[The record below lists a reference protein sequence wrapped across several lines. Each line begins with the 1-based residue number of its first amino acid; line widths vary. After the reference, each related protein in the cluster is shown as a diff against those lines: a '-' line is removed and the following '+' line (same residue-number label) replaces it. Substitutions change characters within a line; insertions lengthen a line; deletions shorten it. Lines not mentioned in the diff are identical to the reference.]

1 MAKFDIGDS
10 VIHVSSE
17 NKGIIKKVFPA
28 ARGRQLYVVSVNGDG
43 TNILETNLI
52 PDTDLTDPF
61 ERLKKGVF
69 GSYQD
74 FSKINTSFKI
84 QNTSNNTISTLKASK
99 TIFKAYQFKPLLKF
113 LNSESKRLLVAD
125 EVGLGKTIEAGHI
138 MLELMARRELKNS
151 LIVCP
156 KSLQEKW
163 QIELKEK
170 FNLPFKIYDSIKDL
184 INDLKTRNGTV
195 KAIVNYEKL
204 RLKKDNSKNK
214 NQKDLYTFLEENN
227 LNFNFVLCDEAH
239 RMRNQSTQLY
249 KGAQKLLESVNSAV
263 FLTATPIMISEE
275 NLFNLLKLLDP
286 FKYSEYSTFHNQI
299 AINAPFITAL
309 SQINNN
315 IEFTKIASILE
326 DTVVQLYYK
335 AGEEYEY
342 KKNVKIDELFKEIPL
357 YLKIIN
363 DLKTKKSS
371 SESRVQLQFDVSDM
385 SEMNKIFTRT
395 RKKEVTQDWSQAER
409 VPQTLIVEL
418 YPEEREAFDNV
429 IEEYI
434 EENSIESSDG
444 EKKMTMGG
452 SLGLIQKKRQA
463 ASSIYAY
470 LNNRDDLIKGY
481 NRYEKEQ
488 DAKFDCLNNI
498 INEVL
503 IKNKR
508 KLIVFALFKKTL
520 EYLRVKLRNMGF
532 ETALIHGDIQGRYS
546 EIEKFKH
553 SESINILLSSEV
565 GSEGL
570 DMQFCDA
577 LVNYDLPWNPMIV
590 EQRIGRIDRF
600 GQKSSVVNIYNIIIK
615 DSIQEEIYTRLLDRI
630 GIFRGTIGDLE
641 AILDKDLESIQGVG
655 IKNLREWFSSLEKEL
670 YTTKLTPEQRIA
682 KIDSIERAILTE
694 KKNLDDISEGLT
706 NTLTNDVYFRNE
718 INSIESNNR
727 YVTELELVNYLQILI
742 LTELKT
748 CVLETVDE
756 NKLVYKF
763 IIPINSPRILSS
775 FLTEYQPIDS
785 ESDITF
791 SRFKHEILD
800 KKVLELTFSQDT
812 AYNDGKYIHI
822 SPYHPLIIA
831 AQNYF
836 TKNDSKI
843 DNVFQFA
850 LNSDLFS
857 GDIKVDKGNYLMSLY
872 SISNV
877 KTWYDRIQK
886 TELMLPI
893 IYDINNSNIIQ
904 NKQTSE
910 RILGVSQL
918 DSSAIFFPIKF
929 DDDLV
934 DDLRYIL
941 ADEVEKEV
949 SEIYKDKK
957 IRLDSHKKMQIQ
969 RNNEFYKTK
978 INNQKSIVDRSEDK
992 LIYLEGKEKKNIERI
1007 LPLQRKTLEKL
1018 YIDRDTMF
1026 KKIDAAEIRSE
1037 IPKLISL
1044 NLIRIY

>member
-1 MAKFDIGDS
+1 MAKFEIGDS

-28 ARGRQLYVVSVNGDG
+28 ARGRQLYIVSVNGVEA
-43 TNILETNLI
+43 NILETNLI
-52 PDTDLTDPF
+52 PNIDLTDPF

-163 QIELKEK
+163 QTELKDK
-170 FNLPFKIYDSIKDL
+170 FNLSFKIYDSIKDL
-184 INDLKTRNGTV
+184 INDLKIRNGTI
-195 KAIVNYEKL
+195 KAIVNYEKI
-204 RLKKDNSKNK
+204 RLKKDNSKR
-214 NQKDLYTFLEENN
+214 QKDLYTFLEENN
-227 LNFNFVLCDEAH
+227 LNFNFLLCDEAH
-239 RMRNQSTQLY
+239 RMRNQNTQLY

-286 FKYSEYSTFHNQI
+286 FRYSEYSTFHNQI
-299 AINAPFITAL
+299 AINTPFITAL
-309 SQINNN
+309 SQINKN
-315 IEFTKIASILE
+315 IEFAKIASTLE
-326 DTVVQLYYK
+326 ESVVQLYYK
-335 AGEEYEY
+335 VGEDYEY
-342 KKNVKIDELFKEIPL
+342 IKNVKIKELFNDIPL

-363 DLKTKKSS
+363 DLKTKKNS

-385 SEMNKIFTRT
+385 SEINKIFTRT

-409 VPQTLIVEL
+409 RPQTLIVEL
-418 YPEEREAFDNV
+418 NKEERQAFDNV

-434 EENSIESSDG
+434 EENSVETSYG
-444 EKKMTMGG
+444 EKKMSMGG
-452 SLGLIQKKRQA
+452 TLGLIQKKRQVS
-463 ASSIYAY
+463 SSIYAY
-470 LNNRDDLIKGY
+470 LNDREDLKKGY
-481 NRYEKEQ
+481 NKYNEEQ
-488 DAKFDCLNNI
+488 DAKFDCLIKI
-498 INEVL
+498 INEV
-503 IKNKR
+503 IINNKK

-520 EYLRVKLRNMGF
+520 EYLRIKLRRMGYD
-532 ETALIHGDIQGRYS
+532 TALIHGDIQDRYL
-546 EIEKFKH
+546 EIDKFKN
-553 SESINILLSSEV
+553 SKSINILLSSEV

-577 LVNYDLPWNPMIV
+577 LVNYDLPWNPMVV

-600 GQKSSVVNIYNIIIK
+600 GQKSPVVNIYNIIIK

-641 AILDKDLESIQGVG
+641 AILDKDLERIDGVG
-655 IKNLREWFSSLEKEL
+655 IKNLREWFTSLEKEL
-670 YTTKLTPEQRIA
+670 YTTKLTEEQRIA

-694 KKNLDDISEGLT
+694 KKNLENISEGLT
-706 NTLTNDVYFRNE
+706 DTLTNDVYFRNE
-718 INSIESNNR
+718 IKSIESDNR

-742 LTELKT
+742 RTKLKT
-748 CVLETVDE
+748 CVLETIDE
-756 NKLVYKF
+756 NKLIYRFK
-763 IIPINSPRILSS
+763 IPLDYPRVLSN

-791 SRFKHEILD
+791 SRFKREIIGKNVLD
-800 KKVLELTFSQDT
+800 ITFSQDT
-812 AYNDGKYIHI
+812 AYNDGGFIHI
-822 SPYHPLIIA
+822 SPYHPIIIA

-836 TKNDSKI
+836 TKNDSSI

-850 LNSDLFS
+850 LDSALFY
-857 GDIKVDKGNYLMSLY
+857 GDIKIDKGDFLMSLY
-872 SISNV
+872 SISYE
-877 KTWYDRIQK
+877 KTWYNRFQK
-886 TELMLPI
+886 TELMIPI
-893 IYDINNSNIIQ
+893 VYDINNGNIIQ
-904 NKQTSE
+904 NKQMSE
-910 RILGVSQL
+910 RILGISQL
-918 DSSAIFFPIKF
+918 NSSAIFSPIKI
-929 DDDLV
+929 DNDLV

-941 ADEVEKEV
+941 ADEVEKEML
-949 SEIYKDKK
+949 ETFQGEK
-957 IRLDSHKKMQIQ
+957 IRLESHKKMQIQ

-978 INNQKSIVDRSEDK
+978 INNQKSIVDRSEYK
-992 LIYLEGKEKKNIERI
+992 LTYLEGKEKKDIERI

-1018 YIDRDTMF
+1018 YSDRDAMF
-1026 KKIDAAEIRSE
+1026 KKIDTAEIRLE

-1044 NLIRIY
+1044 NLIKVY